1 MWRVRDLRL
10 KYIWHYLE
18 CLRVYIPYY
27 WDISENS
34 WRVYGSLKLKF
45 WKTPLVV
52 KSVNQRSWE
61 NARTVG
67 RPRLWALVFWLWGE
81 LPFSVSMS
89 STLLESKWARVTHRA
104 LSCLLSCESILV
116 FQIRP
121 LDSFCSQWKQNGRC
135 RHVDSHFAKS
145 MGWWM
150 KA

>member
-18 CLRVYIPYY
+18 CLRFYIPYY
-27 WDISENS
+27 WDISENP

-52 KSVNQRSWE
+52 KSVNQVVGESE
-61 NARTVG
+61 NSRKTQGLSPGLLIVRRAS
-67 RPRLWALVFWLWGE
+67 ALTI
-81 LPFSVSMS
+81 SMS